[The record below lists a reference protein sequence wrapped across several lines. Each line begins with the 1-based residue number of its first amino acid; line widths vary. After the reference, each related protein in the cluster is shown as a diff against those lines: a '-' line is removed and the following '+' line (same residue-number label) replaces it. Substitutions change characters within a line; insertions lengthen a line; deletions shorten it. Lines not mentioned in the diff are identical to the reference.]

1 MMQVCA
7 EMKKLRKLLDKK
19 RIAWIDKSDD
29 FEKRNPEF
37 WIVRTHFEYKGKKWS
52 AINGFGTYGGWN
64 GANFPR
70 MEEKDNMGLIE
81 LMAMNEG
88 EPKGWLTAEDVIKEI
103 EK

>member
-1 MMQVCA
+1 
-7 EMKKLRKLLDKK
+7 
-19 RIAWIDKSDD
+19 
-29 FEKRNPEF
+29 
-37 WIVRTHFEYKGKKWS
+37 
-52 AINGFGTYGGWN
+52 
-64 GANFPR
+64 